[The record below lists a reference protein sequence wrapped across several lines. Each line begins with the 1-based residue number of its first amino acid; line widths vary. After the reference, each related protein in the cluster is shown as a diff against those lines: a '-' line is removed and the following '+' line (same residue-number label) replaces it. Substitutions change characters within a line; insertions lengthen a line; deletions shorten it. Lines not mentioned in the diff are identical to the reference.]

1 MINYDNHR
9 IKINDKWLIICI
21 GDIAS
26 SINDH
31 ISLLRYE
38 TSMIDVE
45 IFWLLC
51 FDSHSK
57 PSHLCKQLC
66 PRFPCR
72 TSYLFPFPIILG
84 RSLLMATALPFPGF
98 HRTPSPPRFIL
109 PKARASLVLVCSW
122 PCLVLQK
129 IPLGRLP
136 QTALVESFGS
146 SEWVLG
152 HSLSDELLSL
162 DAGD

>member
-26 SINDH
+26 SINEQ

-38 TSMIDVE
+38 TSMIDAE

-57 PSHLCKQLC
+57 FSMQNLVFIS
-66 PRFPCR
+66 FPDN
-72 TSYLFPFPIILG
+72 SG
-84 RSLLMATALPFPGF
+84 
-98 HRTPSPPRFIL
+98 
-109 PKARASLVLVCSW
+109 
-122 PCLVLQK
+122 
-129 IPLGRLP
+129 PL
-136 QTALVESFGS
+136 SFNGDGS
-146 SEWVLG
+146 SI
-152 HSLSDELLSL
+152 SRIP
-162 DAGD
+162 

>member
-57 PSHLCKQLC
+57 PSVQAIVSPFSMQNLVFIS
-66 PRFPCR
+66 FPDN
-72 TSYLFPFPIILG
+72 SG
-84 RSLLMATALPFPGF
+84 
-98 HRTPSPPRFIL
+98 
-109 PKARASLVLVCSW
+109 
-122 PCLVLQK
+122 
-129 IPLGRLP
+129 PL
-136 QTALVESFGS
+136 SFNGDGS
-146 SEWVLG
+146 SI
-152 HSLSDELLSL
+152 SKSP
-162 DAGD
+162 